1 MKEQLRTRWRR
12 LGRTSG
18 LLQLALLAAACG
30 DPDPLPPIY
39 KDVGPAGRGGSF
51 PVRPDSGRSGS
62 GGTGGSG
69 TDASDGSAGTGG
81 TDAGDDGSHG
91 DAGAGGDAAPPSDA
105 GSMGWASVPAL
116 GQNGTY
122 GGIQGETIEVT
133 TIPAFLAAA
142 ASPTARVIK
151 VRGHLIGDV
160 VIGSNKT
167 VEGVEGAVIEGY
179 VRIESAQ
186 NVIFRNLTV
195 KGKNCTDSPT
205 DCSAGDDAIEV
216 RASHHV
222 WFDHLD
228 VSDGS
233 DGNLDVVHGSDYV
246 TVSFSKFWYSGTS
259 REHRFSNLIGSAD
272 NSPVDE
278 GKLRVTWHHNWWAQN
293 ADQRMPRTRYGLIH
307 VFNNLYTSANNSYC
321 ANAGFQASVL
331 LENNVFEGVNSP
343 HTVAGGNLLSRGNVY
358 EVVSGT
364 RDQTGMAFEPPY
376 MHTVDS
382 TSGLAERIKGEAGP
396 H

>member
-1 MKEQLRTRWRR
+1 MR
-12 LGRTSG
+12 LTG
-18 LLQLALLAAACG
+18 LVYLAVMVAAACG
-30 DPDPLPPIY
+30 DPDPLPPIHQN
-39 KDVGPAGRGGSF
+39 GGMAGRGGSF
-51 PVRPDSGRSGS
+51 PVRPDSGNGS
-62 GGTGGSG
+62 TGGTGSAGSNDGSTG
-69 TDASDGSAGTGG
+69 TGGADPGDAATADSASDGS
-81 TDAGDDGSHG
+81 DG
-91 DAGAGGDAAPPSDA
+91 APPSDA

-122 GGIQGETIEVT
+122 GGVQGPVTEVT
-133 TIPAFLAAA
+133 TIPEFLAAA
-142 ASPTARVIK
+142 AGPSPRVIK
-151 VRGHLIGDV
+151 VRGHLVGDV
-160 VIGSNKT
+160 VIASNKT
-167 VEGVEGAVIEGY
+167 IEGIEGAVIEGY

-216 RASHHV
+216 RGSHHV

-272 NSPVDE
+272 NNPVDE

-307 VFNNLYTSANNSYC
+307 VFNNLYTASNNSYC
-321 ANAGFQASVL
+321 ANAGFQATVL
-331 LENNVFEGVNSP
+331 LESNVFQGVNSP
-343 HTVAGGNLLSRGNVY
+343 HTVAGGNLLSRGNLY
-358 EVVSGT
+358 EVVEGT
-364 RDQTGMAFEPPY
+364 RDQTGTAFEPPY
-376 MHTVDS
+376 MHTVDP
-382 TSGLAERIKGEAGP
+382 TAGLAERIMSEAGP
-396 H
+396 R

>member
-1 MKEQLRTRWRR
+1 MEEKPRSLTRTA
-12 LGRTSG
+12 G
-18 LLQLALLAAACG
+18 LFQVVLFAMSCG
-30 DPDPLPPIY
+30 DPDPLPPIHQN
-39 KDVGPAGRGGSF
+39 GGMAGRGGSF
-51 PVRPDSGRSGS
+51 PVRPDSGR
-62 GGTGGSG
+62 GGTGSTG
-69 TDASDGSAGTGG
+69 TDGSAEAGG
-81 TDAGDDGSHG
+81 TSAMDATADADAGFDSG
-91 DAGAGGDAAPPSDA
+91 APPTDA
-105 GSMGWASVPAL
+105 GSMGWASVSAL

-122 GGIQGETIEVT
+122 GGIQGETVEVT
-133 TIPAFLAAA
+133 TVSAFLVAA

-151 VRGHLIGDV
+151 VRGHLVGDL

-167 VEGVEGAVIEGY
+167 VEGVDGAAIEGY

-216 RASHHV
+216 RGSHHV

-272 NSPVDE
+272 NNPVDE

-307 VFNNLYTSANNSYC
+307 VFNNLYTASNNSYC
-321 ANAGFQASVL
+321 ANAGFQATVL
-331 LENNVFEGVNSP
+331 LENNVFRGVNSP
-343 HTVAGGNLLSRGNVY
+343 HTVAGGNLLSRGNLY
-358 EVVSGT
+358 EVVDGT

-376 MHTVDS
+376 EHTVEP
-382 TSGLAERIKGEAGP
+382 TSGLAERIMRVAGP
-396 H
+396 R

>member
-1 MKEQLRTRWRR
+1 MLELLRARENRLRWAGAI
-12 LGRTSG
+12 LPF
-18 LLQLALLAAACG
+18 ALLAPGCG
-30 DPDPLPPIY
+30 DPDPLPPIHQNGG
-39 KDVGPAGRGGSF
+39 VPGAGGWPAFDSGRGGSGS
-51 PVRPDSGRSGS
+51 RGSDTGPD
-62 GGTGGSG
+62 
-69 TDASDGSAGTGG
+69 AGSAGTAG
-81 TDAGDDGSHG
+81 TGDSGLG
-91 DAGAGGDAAPPSDA
+91 DASTDDADAVADAAPPNDA

-122 GGIQGETIEVT
+122 GGVQGPTTEVT

-142 ASPTARVIK
+142 AGTAARVIV
-151 VRGHLIGDV
+151 VRGHLVGDV

-167 VEGVEGAVIEGY
+167 IEGVDGAVIEGY

-186 NVIFRNLTV
+186 NVIVRNLTV

-246 TVSFSKFWYSGTS
+246 TVSYSKFWYSGTS

-272 NSPVDE
+272 NNPVDE

-307 VFNNLYTSANNSYC
+307 VFNNLYTPANNSYC
-321 ANAGFQASVL
+321 ANAGFQATVL
-331 LENNVFEGVNSP
+331 LENNVFRGVNSP
-343 HTVAGGNLLSRGNVY
+343 HTVAGGNLLSRGNLY
-358 EVVSGT
+358 EVVDGT

-376 MHTVDS
+376 AHTVDL
-382 TSGLAERIKGEAGP
+382 TAGLAERIMSEAGP
-396 H
+396 R